1 VSLALPV
8 SAGPEAVVD
17 SPVRGAG
24 VASYGRLA
32 GFFQL
37 TKPRITFLVVLTTL
51 VGFLAA
57 APRPLP
63 ILLLL
68 HALVGTALAAGAAGA
83 LNQWAERRAD
93 AEMRRTARRPL
104 PSGQLAP
111 LEAAIFGVA
120 LTAAGTAHLALTTN
134 ALASALAALTV
145 ASYLLLYTPLKR
157 VTSLATIV
165 GAVPGALPPM
175 IGWAAARGRLGV
187 EAWVLF
193 GILFLWQ
200 VPHFLALAQLYRADY
215 ARAGFRMLTV
225 EDATGGGA
233 GRQAVLYALALVP
246 VSLLPTPLGLAG
258 PVYFLGALGLGVGF
272 LLGAV
277 GMALEP
283 SSPDAARRLFRASL
297 LYLPAICLLLLVG

>member
-1 VSLALPV
+1 VSVALSV
-8 SAGPEAVVD
+8 GEAVPPAV
-17 SPVRGAG
+17 
-24 VASYGRLA
+24 GRARVA
-32 GFFQL
+32 GFVQL
-37 TKPRITFLVVLTTL
+37 TKPRITVLVVLTTL
-51 VGFLAA
+51 VGFLVA

-63 ILLLL
+63 LLLLL
-68 HALVGTALAAGAAGA
+68 HTLVGTALSAGAAGA

-104 PSGQLAP
+104 PSGRLTP
-111 LEAAIFGVA
+111 REALVFGVV
-120 LTAAGTAHLALTTN
+120 LTAGGTAYLALTTN

-145 ASYLLLYTPLKR
+145 GSYLLLYTPLKR

-193 GILFLWQ
+193 GIVFLWQ
-200 VPHFLALAQLYRADY
+200 MPHFLALAQLYRADY

-225 EDATGGGA
+225 EDASGASA
-233 GRQAVLYALALVP
+233 GRQALLYALALVP

-258 PVYFLGALGLGVGF
+258 RVYFAGALALGVAF
-272 LLGAV
+272 LLGSA
-277 GMALEP
+277 GMALDP
-283 SSPDAARRLFRASL
+283 ANPAAARRLFRISL
-297 LYLPAICLLLLVG
+297 LYLPAVCALLLVG

>member
-1 VSLALPV
+1 VSVALSVPT
-8 SAGPEAVVD
+8 SAA
-17 SPVRGAG
+17 AG
-24 VASYGRLA
+24 RQRVA
-32 GFFQL
+32 GFVQL
-37 TKPRITFLVVLTTL
+37 TKPRITVLVVLTTL
-51 VGFLAA
+51 VGFLIA

-63 ILLLL
+63 VLLLL

-104 PSGQLAP
+104 PSGRLTP
-111 LEAAIFGVA
+111 REALVFGML
-120 LTAAGTAHLALTTN
+120 LTAGGTGYLALTTN
-134 ALASALAALTV
+134 VLASGLAALTV
-145 ASYLLLYTPLKR
+145 FSYLLLYTPLKR

-193 GILFLWQ
+193 GIVFLWQ
-200 VPHFLALAQLYRADY
+200 MPHFLALAQLYRADY

-225 EDATGGGA
+225 EDASGSSA
-233 GRQAVLYALALVP
+233 GRQALLYALALVP

-258 PVYFLGALGLGVGF
+258 RVYFAGALALGLGFF
-272 LLGAV
+272 LSGI
-277 GMALEP
+277 GMALDP
-283 SSPDAARRLFRASL
+283 SSPAAARRLFRASL
-297 LYLPAICLLLLVG
+297 LYLPAVCVLLLLG

>member
-1 VSLALPV
+1 MSLAVRIEPA
-8 SAGPEAVVD
+8 AGALA
-17 SPVRGAG
+17 RR
-24 VASYGRLA
+24 RLA
-32 GFFQL
+32 GFLAL

-51 VGFLAA
+51 VGFLVAT
-57 APRPLP
+57 PRPVP
-63 ILLLL
+63 VLLLL

-83 LNQWAERRAD
+83 LNQWAERRLD

-111 LEAAIFGVA
+111 LEAAVFGVG
-120 LTAAGTAHLALTTN
+120 LTAAGTAYLALTAN
-134 ALASALAALTV
+134 GLASALAAVTV

-157 VTSLATIV
+157 VTSLATVV

-187 EAWVLF
+187 GAWVLF

-200 VPHFLALAQLYRADY
+200 MPHFLALAQLYRADY

-225 EDATGGGA
+225 EDATGRGA
-233 GRQAVLYALALVP
+233 GRQAALYALALVP

-258 PVYFLGALGLGVGF
+258 PVYFLGALALGIAF
-272 LLGAV
+272 LAGAV
-277 GMALEP
+277 AMAVDP
-283 SSPDAARRLFRASL
+283 SNPGTTRRLFHVSL
-297 LYLPAICLLLLVG
+297 LYLPAICVLLLVG